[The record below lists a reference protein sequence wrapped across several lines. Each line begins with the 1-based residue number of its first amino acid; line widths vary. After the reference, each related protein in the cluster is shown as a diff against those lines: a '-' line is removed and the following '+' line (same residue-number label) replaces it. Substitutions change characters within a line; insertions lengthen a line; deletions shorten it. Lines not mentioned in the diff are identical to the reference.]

1 MGKRGRVRLFFLLL
15 AAVAAGWLVREVRL
29 LREPAALTVPACD
42 IAVDCRRVLLATSER
57 LQSIVDRPG
66 PGRLVRALYPGPC
79 GTGLSGSVEY
89 CPRGHRHRGRS
100 ALPLPVCDHRLERL
114 RHPSQVRASACR
126 GPVPVYLR
134 SRRAGV

>member
-1 MGKRGRVRLFFLLL
+1 MGKRGRVRLFFLML
-15 AAVAAGWLVREVRL
+15 AAVAAGWLVREARV

-42 IAVDCRRVLLATSER
+42 IAVDCHRVLLATSEQ
-57 LQSIVDRPG
+57 LQSIVDRPDLAAWYG
-66 PGRLVRALYPGPC
+66 PIFWIMRA
-79 GTGLSGSVEY
+79 GLSGPVEY

-114 RHPSQVRASACR
+114 RHPPQVRASARR